1 MKKALLIDD
10 HEIVREGLR
19 LILEASNRF
28 SMVHEAIDGEQGWQY
43 LIKNQYDIILL
54 DLRMPKMNGL
64 QFLEAM
70 YSSGLQTKVLV
81 FTTYDDSVTLEKLS
95 QYPIDG
101 FLRKDASKHEILEM
115 MDEIL
120 DHHKAEGENPIEIFD
135 MRSSLLT
142 AREKQIISAVVRGC
156 ASKEIASEFKISER
170 TVKAHLTN
178 IYRKLGVNSRTEA
191 VSMLLQQGSW

>member
-101 FLRKDASKHEILEM
+101 FLRKDASKYEILEM
-115 MDEIL
+115 IDEIL
-120 DHHKAEGENPIEIFD
+120 EHHKAEGENPKEIFD

-142 AREKQIISAVVRGC
+142 AREKQIISAVVRGR
-156 ASKEIASEFKISER
+156 ASKEIASEFMISER

-178 IYRKLGVNSRTEA
+178 IYRKLGVQSRTEA
-191 VSMLLQQGSW
+191 VSMLLQQDSW